1 MSTSQEINKEIAKA
15 IVDAIGQDV
24 SITATMHAL
33 EEKMNFRSND
43 LIVDELVAAVL
54 PEIKEYLEGMV
65 EFYSA

>member
-24 SITATMHAL
+24 SIAATMLAL